1 MTASIA
7 LAERQ
12 SGGGVTTTIGEAGT
26 RPAGARLFGHPRGLF
41 VLAGSELWERISFH
55 GMQSLLTLYMV
66 GQLFLPGHV
75 EKIVGFA
82 GFRAAVESLFGRLT
96 TQGLATQVFGLYIG
110 FVYVTPVI
118 GGWLGDRVLGRRRTV
133 ALGALLMTAGH
144 FCMAFDQ
151 SFLLAM
157 LFLIAGAGCF
167 RGNLAP
173 QVGELYPPDDR
184 RRDVGFQLYAAM
196 INLGAFIAPLL
207 TGALSKAYGW
217 HPAFAFAGFG
227 MLLGL
232 VIYLM
237 GQGQLAPE
245 VPRAT
250 RAARAALSPTERRL
264 VLKLMAL
271 VPVAACFWV
280 AQSQVWNT
288 YNLWVR
294 DHIELQVGTF
304 AVPVPWL
311 QALDGLA
318 PFICLP
324 PMLLFWRWQA
334 SRGRE
339 PNEFI
344 KAAIGCFIFGASTL
358 WLAGAP
364 FVLDANGRTP
374 LLWAVAFHL
383 ASNLGWL
390 YFAPTMTALFSR
402 AAPAPVNATM
412 IGAYSL
418 SVFLGSTISGRMGS
432 LYETLTASQFWAL
445 HAGVVGA
452 GGLIMLVIGARLSH
466 RFVTVGPEDAAAAS
480 VA

>member
-1 MTASIA
+1 M
-7 LAERQ
+7 
-12 SGGGVTTTIGEAGT
+12 TTITADADDAQLSG
-26 RPAGARLFGHPRGLF
+26 PQVFGHPRGLF

-55 GMQSLLTLYMV
+55 GMQALLTLYMV
-66 GQLFLPGHV
+66 GQFFLPGHV

-82 GFRAAVESLFGRLT
+82 GFRGAVEGLFGRLT

-110 FVYVTPVI
+110 FVYITPVL
-118 GGWLGDRVLGRRRTV
+118 GGWLGDRALGRRRTV

-157 LFLIAGAGCF
+157 LFLIFGAGCF

-173 QVGELYPPDDR
+173 QVGELYEPNDR
-184 RRDVGFQLYAAM
+184 RRDVGFQLYASM

-207 TGALSKAYGW
+207 TGALGMAYGW

-232 VIYLM
+232 MIYLL

-245 VPRAT
+245 VPRAE
-250 RAARAALSPTERRL
+250 RAARAALRPAEWAL
-264 VLKLMAL
+264 VLRLLAL

-311 QALDGLA
+311 QALDGLS

-324 PMLLFWRWQA
+324 PMLMFWRWQA
-334 SRGRE
+334 RRGRE

-344 KAAIGCFIFGASTL
+344 KASIGCFIFAASTL
-358 WLAGAP
+358 WLAAAP
-364 FVLDANGRTP
+364 LVLDAQGRTP

-390 YFAPTMTALFSR
+390 YFVPTMTALFSR
-402 AAPAPVNATM
+402 AAPKPVNATL
-412 IGAYSL
+412 IGVYSL

-432 LYETLTASQFWAL
+432 LYETLTASRFWAL
-445 HAGVVGA
+445 HAGVVA
-452 GGLIMLVIGARLSH
+452 TGGLILWLIGM
-466 RFVTVGPEDAAAAS
+466 RFANRFQAAPTPEDAVAATI
-480 VA
+480 

>member
-1 MTASIA
+1 
-7 LAERQ
+7 
-12 SGGGVTTTIGEAGT
+12 
-26 RPAGARLFGHPRGLF
+26 
-41 VLAGSELWERISFH
+41 
-55 GMQSLLTLYMV
+55 MV

-75 EKIVGFA
+75 EKIVGFT
-82 GFRAAVESLFGRLT
+82 GFRATVEAVFGRLT

-110 FVYVTPVI
+110 FVYITPVV

-157 LFLIAGAGCF
+157 LFLIMGAGCF

-173 QVGELYPPDDR
+173 QVGELYRPGDR
-184 RRDVGFQLYAAM
+184 RRDVGFQLYYSM

-207 TGALSKAYGW
+207 TGALGKSFGW

-232 VIYLM
+232 VIYLL

-245 VPRAT
+245 TPRMA
-250 RAARAALSPTERRL
+250 RVARAALRSSERRL
-264 VLKLMAL
+264 VAKLLAL
-271 VPVAACFWV
+271 VPVSACFWV

-294 DHIELQVGTF
+294 DHIELQVGAFT
-304 AVPVPWL
+304 VPVPWL

-324 PMLLFWRWQA
+324 PMLMFWRWQA
-334 SRGRE
+334 ARGRE

-358 WLAGAP
+358 WLAAAP
-364 FVLDANGRTP
+364 LVLDAQGRTP
-374 LLWAVAFHL
+374 LLWAVVFHL

-390 YFAPTMTALFSR
+390 YFTPTMVALFSR
-402 AAPAPVNATM
+402 AAPKPVNATL
-412 IGAYSL
+412 IGVYSL

-445 HAGVVGA
+445 HAGVVTA
-452 GGLIMLVIGARLSH
+452 GGLIMLMIGARLSH
-466 RFVTVGPEDAAAAS
+466 AYVTVGPEDAAAAS
-480 VA
+480 AA

>member
-1 MTASIA
+1 
-7 LAERQ
+7 
-12 SGGGVTTTIGEAGT
+12 V
-26 RPAGARLFGHPRGLF
+26 
-41 VLAGSELWERISFH
+41 V
-55 GMQSLLTLYMV
+55 
-66 GQLFLPGHV
+66 
-75 EKIVGFA
+75 
-82 GFRAAVESLFGRLT
+82 
-96 TQGLATQVFGLYIG
+96 
-110 FVYVTPVI
+110 

-157 LFLIAGAGCF
+157 LFLIMGAGCF

-173 QVGELYPPDDR
+173 QVGELYRPGDR
-184 RRDVGFQLYAAM
+184 RRDVGFQLYYSM

-207 TGALSKAYGW
+207 TGALGKSFGW

-232 VIYLM
+232 VIYLL

-245 VPRAT
+245 TPRTA
-250 RAARAALSPTERRL
+250 RVARAALRSSERRL
-264 VLKLMAL
+264 VAKLLAL
-271 VPVAACFWV
+271 VPVSACFWV

-294 DHIELQVGTF
+294 DHVELQVGAFT
-304 AVPVPWL
+304 VPVPWL

-334 SRGRE
+334 ARGRE

-358 WLAGAP
+358 WLAAAP
-364 FVLDANGRTP
+364 LVLDAQGRTP
-374 LLWAVAFHL
+374 LLWAVVFHL

-390 YFAPTMTALFSR
+390 YFTPTMVALFSR
-402 AAPAPVNATM
+402 AAPKPVNATL
-412 IGAYSL
+412 IGVYSL

-432 LYETLTASQFWAL
+432 LYETLTASQFWSL
-445 HAGVVGA
+445 HAAVVTA

-466 RFVTVGPEDAAAAS
+466 AYVAIGPEDLATASAA
-480 VA
+480 

>member
-1 MTASIA
+1 M
-7 LAERQ
+7 
-12 SGGGVTTTIGEAGT
+12 TTTIGEADA
-26 RPAGARLFGHPRGLF
+26 RPARAQVFGHPRGLV
-41 VLAGSELWERISFH
+41 VLAGTELWERISFH
-55 GMQSLLTLYMV
+55 GMQALLTLYMV
-66 GQLFLPGHV
+66 GQLFTPGHV
-75 EKIVGFA
+75 EKIVGFS
-82 GFRAAVESLFGRLT
+82 GFRAVVEGVFGRLT
-96 TQGLATQVFGLYIG
+96 AQGLATQVFGLYIG
-110 FVYVTPVI
+110 FVYITPVI

-167 RGNLAP
+167 RGNLQP

-184 RRDVGFQLYAAM
+184 RRVVGFQLYASM

-207 TGALSKAYGW
+207 TGALGKSFGW
-217 HPAFAFAGFG
+217 HVAFAFAGFG

-232 VIYLM
+232 AIYLL

-245 VPRAT
+245 VPRAA
-250 RAARAALSPTERRL
+250 RAARAALRPPERRL
-264 VLKLMAL
+264 VLNLLAL

-294 DHIELQVGTF
+294 DHIELQVGSFT
-304 AVPVPWL
+304 VPVPWL
-311 QALDGLA
+311 QALDGLS
-318 PFICLP
+318 PFVCLP

-334 SRGRE
+334 RRGRE

-364 FVLDANGRTP
+364 LLVDAHGRTP
-374 LLWAVAFHL
+374 LMWAVAFHF

-402 AAPAPVNATM
+402 TAPAPVNATM
-412 IGAYSL
+412 IGVYSL

-445 HAGVVGA
+445 HAGVVTV
-452 GGLIMLVIGARLSH
+452 GGLIMLAIGARLSH
-466 RFVTVGPEDAAAAS
+466 AYVTVGPQDDAAAAAS
-480 VA
+480 AA